1 MTEGADPRV
10 ERIGDGRAAQNIM
23 VKQVLLLPRRPDLSP
38 QQFHDHWRHPH
49 ATMARRIRMLRGYV
63 QNHRLDTPALGPEQ
77 ARYDG
82 VVEAWFESEE
92 SARSVVE
99 DLIYAD
105 FLAEDELNF
114 IDHSGM
120 QGMLVDE
127 EVLAEGPGAETGQAD
142 ALWDHAGAPFTIKIL
157 QLVQEQ
163 GEQPWA
169 DDGEGERARRL
180 GALRRVRSRP
190 AGSAGDWG
198 DGTADQMFLGV
209 HELWWPTVSAFERGI
224 AAAPEEWQSFLERP
238 ARAVTLLTQAERVV

>member
-1 MTEGADPRV
+1 
-10 ERIGDGRAAQNIM
+10 M
-23 VKQVLLLPRRPDLSP
+23 VKQVLLLPRRPGLSP
-38 QQFHDHWRHPH
+38 QKFHDHWRHPH
-49 ATMARRIRMLRGYV
+49 ATMARRIRTLCGYV

-77 ARYDG
+77 VRYDG

-92 SARSVVE
+92 SARSVVQ
-99 DLIYAD
+99 DPIYAG

-127 EVLAEGPGAETGQAD
+127 EALASAPGAENGEAD
-142 ALWDHAGAPFTIKIL
+142 AFWDHAAAPLTIKIL
-157 QLVQEQ
+157 QFVREQ

-169 DDGEGERARRL
+169 DDGDAGRARRL
-180 GALRRVRSRP
+180 GALHGVRSRP

-198 DGTADQMFLGV
+198 DGTADQTFLGI

-224 AAAPEEWQSFLERP
+224 AAAPEEWRWFLKRP
-238 ARAVTLLTQAERVV
+238 ARALTLLTQAERVV

>member
-1 MTEGADPRV
+1 
-10 ERIGDGRAAQNIM
+10 
-23 VKQVLLLPRRPDLSP
+23 VLLLPRRSDLSP

-49 ATMARRIRMLRGYV
+49 ATMARRIGLLHGYV

-77 ARYDG
+77 TRYDG
-82 VVEAWFESEE
+82 VVEAWFESDET
-92 SARSVVE
+92 ARSVVE
-99 DLIYAD
+99 DPIYSG

-114 IDHSGM
+114 IDHGGM

-127 EVLAEGPGAETGQAD
+127 EALPVALGAENGDPD
-142 ALWDHAGAPFTIKIL
+142 ALWDHAAAPFTIKIL

-169 DDGEGERARRL
+169 GDDDAEIGRRL
-180 GALRRVRSRP
+180 GALRQVRSRP

-198 DGTADQMFLGV
+198 DGTADLAFIGV
-209 HELWWPTVSAFERGI
+209 HELWWPTLSAFEQGI
-224 AAAPEEWQSFLERP
+224 AAAPAQWRSFLDRP